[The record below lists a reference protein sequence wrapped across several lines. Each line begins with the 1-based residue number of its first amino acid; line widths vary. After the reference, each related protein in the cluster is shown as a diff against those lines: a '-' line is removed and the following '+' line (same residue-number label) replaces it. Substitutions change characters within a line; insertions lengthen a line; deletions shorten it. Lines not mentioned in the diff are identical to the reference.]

1 MEIVR
6 DYGSIFLFYRFSAAF
21 RRNYRRLATSVA
33 ICCIVVGT
41 AGAAQGATLTVYGA
55 STAGSLY
62 TITDFVNWTP
72 VLVAAFNGSAGT
84 VVMTDIAIGSVRN
97 PIYGIDFH
105 SPTSELY
112 SINPNTAAYTVIG
125 ATGIANLN
133 SLVLS
138 AGNVLYAGDS
148 VNGNI
153 YTINTSTGAATLLH
167 TNAGFT
173 SAGDLEFAAGSLY
186 LTAVVGARNYLYNV
200 NPNTGVAAPVNAANS
215 ICTGAG
221 NTGTCYTQVYGLAYV
236 NGVMEGFTA
245 GGTPLVLTIN
255 LTTGLVTGATHAYA
269 PAFNGTATFNS
280 PEPGVLGT
288 CGLGLVLMVFA
299 LSWRRVQGRV
309 FPRQN

>member
-6 DYGSIFLFYRFSAAF
+6 DYGSIFLFCVFSAAF
-21 RRNYRRLATSVA
+21 RGNCRRLATSVA
-33 ICCIVVGT
+33 ICCIAMGM

-105 SPTSELY
+105 SPTSDLY
-112 SINPNTAAYTVIG
+112 SINPNTAAYTIIG

-153 YTINTSTGAATLLH
+153 YTINTSTGVATLLH

-173 SAGDLEFAAGSLY
+173 SAGDLEFAGSSLY
-186 LTAVVGARNYLYNV
+186 LTAVVGARNYLYSV
-200 NPNTGVAAPVNAANS
+200 NPSTGVAAPVNAANS

-236 NGVMEGFTA
+236 NGVMEGFTS
-245 GGTPLVLTIN
+245 GGLVLNIN
-255 LTTGLVTGATHAYA
+255 LTTGLVTGTPHTYA
-269 PAFNGTATFNS
+269 AAFNGTATFNT

-288 CGLGLVLMVFA
+288 CGIGLLLMSFA
-299 LSWRRVQGRV
+299 LSRRRARGKVSRT
-309 FPRQN
+309 RN